1 MPTSGFDREL
11 EYWGADT
18 IRALRHLAARLVRIR
33 RVFFFETDLRQPL
46 VIATAS
52 IPLDIR
58 VGTATDIET
67 FARDLTAAG
76 LSVDDAK
83 QRLQRGQVPIIAVSD
98 GHLAHIHWLVLAGPV
113 MLDELGLTLHL
124 GHGEA
129 YNSLAVTLPGWRGKG
144 IHPAVSCFINRYER
158 SRGFTRDLFYIW
170 AHNVAN
176 LKVVVGKLHRRRTKT
191 FWVLWFLGTGR
202 PWPFGR
208 TRHGV
213 PRLRRAPASS
223 ISGVLDGRTLH
234 WGADV

>member
-1 MPTSGFDREL
+1 MRPASGSD
-11 EYWGADT
+11 
-18 IRALRHLAARLVRIR
+18 IVRAVRHLAGRLVVIR
-33 RVFFFETDLRQPL
+33 RVFFFQTDLTGPL
-46 VIATAS
+46 ATAAAS

-67 FARDLTAAG
+67 FTRDLTAAG

-83 QRLQRGQVPIIAVSD
+83 QRLQRGEVPIIAVSD

-113 MLDELGLTLHL
+113 VLEELGLTLHL
-124 GHGEA
+124 GPLEA

-158 SRGFTRDLFYIW
+158 SGGFTRDLFYVW

-191 FWVLWFLGTGR
+191 LWIVRLLGTSR

-208 TRHGV
+208 TRHGI
-213 PRLRRAPASS
+213 PRLGRAP
-223 ISGVLDGRTLH
+223 G
-234 WGADV
+234 GAP